1 MENKLL
7 QNRITEV
14 RCEILQSILFDFR
27 WSDEEDTDEDK
38 IWFRRCFNII
48 KLWYEKKITKIKTIK
63 DLDYTKD
70 PIKVKE
76 EFLEM
81 IKMAND
87 IADELI
93 QKNYDFWNTNRY
105 PFTKEYIRK
114 NKDKYKINF
123 PKNIIN
129 I

>member
-1 MENKLL
+1 
-7 QNRITEV
+7 
-14 RCEILQSILFDFR
+14 
-27 WSDEEDTDEDK
+27 
-38 IWFRRCFNII
+38 
-48 KLWYEKKITKIKTIK
+48 
-63 DLDYTKD
+63 
-70 PIKVKE
+70 
-76 EFLEM
+76 M

-123 PKNIIN
+123 SKNIIN

>member
-1 MENKLL
+1 
-7 QNRITEV
+7 
-14 RCEILQSILFDFR
+14 
-27 WSDEEDTDEDK
+27 
-38 IWFRRCFNII
+38 
-48 KLWYEKKITKIKTIK
+48 
-63 DLDYTKD
+63 
-70 PIKVKE
+70 
-76 EFLEM
+76 M

-105 PFTKEYIRK
+105 PFTKKYIRK

-123 PKNIIN
+123 PKNIIS

>member
-38 IWFRRCFNII
+38 IGFRRCFNII
-48 KLWYEKKITKIKTIK
+48 KLWHEKKITKIKTIK
-63 DLDYTKD
+63 DLDYAKA

-76 EFLEM
+76 EFLEI

-87 IADELI
+87 IADKLI
-93 QKNYDFWNTNRY
+93 QKNYDFWNTNCY
-105 PFTKEYIRK
+105 PLTKEYIRK

>member
-1 MENKLL
+1 M
-7 QNRITEV
+7 
-14 RCEILQSILFDFR
+14 
-27 WSDEEDTDEDK
+27 WH
-38 IWFRRCFNII
+38 
-48 KLWYEKKITKIKTIK
+48 EKKITKIKTIK
-63 DLDYTKD
+63 DLDYAKA
-70 PIKVKE
+70 PIDVKE

-93 QKNYDFWNTNRY
+93 QKNYDFWNTNLY
-105 PFTKEYIRK
+105 PLTKEYIRK

-129 I
+129 IILYL

>member
-38 IWFRRCFNII
+38 IGFRRCFNII
-48 KLWYEKKITKIKTIK
+48 KLWHEKKITKIKTIK
-63 DLDYTKD
+63 DLDYAKA
-70 PIKVKE
+70 PIDVKE

-87 IADELI
+87 ITDELI

-105 PFTKEYIRK
+105 PLTKEYIRK
-114 NKDKYKINF
+114 NKNKYKINF

>member
-38 IWFRRCFNII
+38 IGFRRCFNII

-63 DLDYTKD
+63 DLDYAKA
-70 PIKVKE
+70 PIDVKK

-105 PFTKEYIRK
+105 PLTKEYIPK
-114 NKDKYKINF
+114 NKNKYKINF